1 MKVALVYVRDVPKVY
16 SSLETA
22 FETLET
28 EFELVSF
35 PESLDEVSAKGAER
49 VLSSLS
55 TSDYAIF
62 AVPEERVP
70 PGCLWF
76 LSGYAAGRN
85 RDDYLYIYNPVEVRL
100 PWWLAEAPA
109 GKTAE
114 ELEAYFAVNLP
125 KRRSRKIGEA
135 ARREL
140 VEAGCALSEEAM
152 AESVT
157 AGNRRHVELYLEAG
171 FTSSAK
177 NAKGIPALTLAVRKN
192 HREIAGMLMAAG
204 ADIDLPARDTGNTPV
219 MDAVAAENID
229 LVREFIDAG
238 AALDVQNKNG
248 QTALI
253 LAVGKANGKI
263 TDLLLEAG
271 ADTDITDNLD
281 MSALKYAELFKYSQ
295 LIPLLTRRPA

>member
-1 MKVALVYVRDVPKVY
+1 VKVTLVYARDVPKVY
-16 SSLETA
+16 SSLEGA

-28 EFELVSF
+28 EFELLSF
-35 PESLDEVSAKGAER
+35 PESLDEVSVKGAER

-55 TSDYAIF
+55 SSDYAIF
-62 AVPEERVP
+62 EVPEEGVL

-76 LSGYAAGRN
+76 LSGYAGGRN
-85 RDDYLYIYNPVEVRL
+85 RDDYLYICNPGKVRL

-114 ELEAYFAVNLP
+114 EMEAYFAVKIP
-125 KRRSRKIGEA
+125 KRRIWKIGEA

-157 AGNRRHVELYLEAG
+157 AGNRRYVELYLEAG
-171 FTSSAK
+171 FTSGAK

-192 HREIAGMLMAAG
+192 HREIADMLMNAG
-204 ADIDLPARDTGNTPV
+204 ADIDLPARDTGNTPI
-219 MDAVAAENID
+219 MDAVAVENTD
-229 LVREFIDAG
+229 LVRDFIDAG

-295 LIPLLTRRPA
+295 LIPLLTERPA